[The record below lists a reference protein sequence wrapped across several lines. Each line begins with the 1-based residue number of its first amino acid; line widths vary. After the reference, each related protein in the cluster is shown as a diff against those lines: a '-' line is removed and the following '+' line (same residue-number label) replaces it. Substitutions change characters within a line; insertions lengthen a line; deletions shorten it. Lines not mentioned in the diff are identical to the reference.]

1 MSQGLLEISVLREA
15 GEGTLWT
22 LAFFAKSWPCHRAFN
37 LQRQTWGLRGGEAHP
52 EPSARRRQVWALD
65 RVPWHAT
72 QSSLH
77 SALEKPGRLLSELV
91 SLAADC
97 CAPSPGGA
105 QLVTLSAWA
114 SATASLPP
122 AVRQHGEGQERL
134 SFLHGGG
141 QSGEQPR
148 GKCLLHASPV
158 GNQPPAHPAPEKGWV
173 GSGRRD
179 SRGGRR
185 WNTVAWQGALGS
197 WGPGRG
203 AMGSGDGAREAWHR
217 TGAEGRNGERSS
229 RQLGMSHN
237 YRRKIRPEP
246 GSLCLC
252 LSDHRPYYK
261 ATNY

>member
-1 MSQGLLEISVLREA
+1 MSRGLLEISVLREA

-22 LAFFAKSWPCHRAFN
+22 LAFFAKSRPCHRAFN

-122 AVRQHGEGQERL
+122 AVRHHGEGQERL

-158 GNQPPAHPAPEKGWV
+158 GTSPQPTLLPRKGGW
-173 GSGRRD
+173 
-179 SRGGRR
+179 
-185 WNTVAWQGALGS
+185 AQGAGTAGEAGGGTWLPGRGPWALGVQR
-197 WGPGRG
+197 RG

>member
-1 MSQGLLEISVLREA
+1 M
-15 GEGTLWT
+15 
-22 LAFFAKSWPCHRAFN
+22 
-37 LQRQTWGLRGGEAHP
+37 
-52 EPSARRRQVWALD
+52 WALD

-105 QLVTLSAWA
+105 QFVTLSAWA

-122 AVRQHGEGQERL
+122 AVRHHGEGQERL

-158 GNQPPAHPAPEKGWV
+158 GTSPQPTLLLRKGGW
-173 GSGRRD
+173 
-179 SRGGRR
+179 
-185 WNTVAWQGALGS
+185 AQGAGTAGEAGGGTWL
-197 WGPGRG
+197 PGRG
-203 AMGSGDGAREAWHR
+203 PWALGVQGGGRWGAGTVPGKPGTALEQKDG
-217 TGAEGRNGERSS
+217 TGRGV
-229 RQLGMSHN
+229 
-237 YRRKIRPEP
+237 P
-246 GSLCLC
+246 GSWACHIITGEKLGQSLA
-252 LSDHRPYYK
+252 LS
-261 ATNY
+261 ASV